1 MIKENQIICCE
12 DNDICSESDSNLED
26 KQVFETTLLELS
38 LENETKTKYIQKIQ
52 HQNELF
58 LDDVSLAEE
67 EMNNTIKLH
76 ELKIKELNAHIEELK
91 KKPTKTTT
99 DKISTT
105 NTGVQTEKTHK
116 KCSSTNTEAIL
127 DISAAD
133 QIDYTGCPK
142 TDDGNVI
149 TNRTQDVDKELKN
162 VYKYKTQN
170 DTPTTGAKSEKN
182 TNQIL
187 IISDDLGKNVAPI
200 LRKRLSK
207 STFNI
212 SALVKPGARL
222 HNVLENIEHL
232 IKDFTLND
240 FVEIIAGSNDIDS
253 RTTPSFSFI
262 CKKLR
267 LCSNTNVIF
276 SSVSFC
282 KSYVKNNHI
291 YKYNSCL
298 NDFLCKFNKCVE
310 GQTSYSEINE
320 KWIHRRRINGTLIE
334 NVINIIKRPNQI
346 KNLRFIKISDDD
358 LQNMDATVTTVID
371 VCCSD
376 ITEDTRNKK
385 DQNNFIRCS
394 DKTEDIRNEE
404 DENNFLYPRLSQ
416 LILQP

>member
-1 MIKENQIICCE
+1 MIQENQIICCE
-12 DNDICSESDSNLED
+12 DNYICSESDSNLED

-52 HQNELF
+52 QQNKLF
-58 LDDVSLAEE
+58 LDHVSLTEE

-91 KKPTKTTT
+91 KKPIKTTT

-116 KCSSTNTEAIL
+116 KCSSTNTEAISIL
-127 DISAAD
+127 DTSAAD
-133 QIDYTGCPK
+133 QIDYTGCPE

-149 TNRTQDVDKELKN
+149 TNRIQDVDKELKN
-162 VYKYKTQN
+162 VYKYKAQN
-170 DTPTTGAKSEKN
+170 DLPTTGAKSEKN

-187 IISDDLGKNVAPI
+187 ILSDDLGENVTPI

-240 FVEIIAGSNDIDS
+240 CVVIIDGSNDIDC
-253 RTTPSFSFI
+253 RTTPSFSSI

-276 SSVSFC
+276 SSIPFC
-282 KSYVKNNHI
+282 KSYVENNHI

-310 GQTSYSEINE
+310 GQTSYLEIKE
-320 KWIHRRRINGTLIE
+320 KWIHRRRINETSIE
-334 NVINIIKRPNQI
+334 NVINIIKRPSQI
-346 KNLRFIKISDDD
+346 KKLRFIKISDDD

-376 ITEDTRNKK
+376 ITEDTRNK
-385 DQNNFIRCS
+385 N
-394 DKTEDIRNEE
+394 
-404 DENNFLYPRLSQ
+404 DENNFVRCLFC
-416 LILQP
+416 I